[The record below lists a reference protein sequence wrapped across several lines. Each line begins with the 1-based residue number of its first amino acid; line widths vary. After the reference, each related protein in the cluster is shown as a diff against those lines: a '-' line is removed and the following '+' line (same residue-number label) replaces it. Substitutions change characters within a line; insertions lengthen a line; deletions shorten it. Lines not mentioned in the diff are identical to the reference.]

1 MMSGLRKPS
10 LTATPKMLPANCWQ
24 TSSGHSVPTR
34 RDIAPQTELLEAALS
49 HIEAYRD
56 TEEVDSLASA
66 DDCIADAIEALSIK
80 HLAEAK
86 STGEA
91 ATVSADVA
99 RTESPILL
107 KE

>member
-1 MMSGLRKPS
+1 LLRSNRRPS
-10 LTATPKMLPANCWQ
+10 
-24 TSSGHSVPTR
+24 TR
-34 RDIAPQTELLEAALS
+34 YCAVNDATELLEAALS